1 MTRRVA
7 VWGTGNVGVPAI
19 RTVLANP
26 ALELADVI
34 VHGAEK
40 EGIDAASLA
49 GVASECGV
57 AATRDVEAVL
67 ARRPDALVYAVNQDF
82 RPAESAEDMLRCL
95 RAGVN
100 VVTSGHYGLL
110 HPKTAAPDVRAAFE
124 AACKEGGSTMLS
136 SGIDPGFAIDLLPV
150 VLSGVCAGAHEIR
163 IIENFNY
170 ATYDVPD
177 AVRAMIGFGAPMDQT
192 PMMIL
197 PGIPTR
203 IWGGAIRSLAEALD
217 VSLDDMVE
225 VTEKHA
231 LERDVE
237 VLGRAYAKGTLGAFR
252 FEVQGIVAGE
262 PLLVLEHVTR
272 IVDDTAPQWERA
284 AGMGYHAVRIS
295 GTPNISLTLESQD
308 EHGDH
313 VAGGNTTAAARITN
327 AIPWVCDAPP
337 GLLAGTDLP
346 LIPGRG
352 LVRPLG
358 PAPTPES

>member
-26 ALELADVI
+26 ALELVDVI
-34 VHGAEK
+34 VHSEEK
-40 EGIDAASLA
+40 EGVDAATLA
-49 GVASECGV
+49 GRSPECGV
-57 AATRDVEAVL
+57 RATRDVDAVL

-82 RPAESAEDMLRCL
+82 RPAESTEEMLRCL

-110 HPKTAAPDVRAAFE
+110 HPPSAPRDVKAAFE
-124 AACKEGGSTMLS
+124 AACTEGGSTILS
-136 SGIDPGFAIDLLPV
+136 SGIDPGFAVDLLPI

-170 ATYDVPD
+170 ATYDVPE
-177 AVRAMIGFGAPMDQT
+177 AVRAMIGFGAPMERT

-203 IWGGAIRSLAEALD
+203 IWGGAIRSLADALD
-217 VSLDDMVE
+217 VSLDDVVE

-237 VLGRAYAKGTLGAFR
+237 VLGRAYARGTLGAFR
-252 FEVQGIVAGE
+252 FEVQGLVGGH
-262 PLLVLEHVTR
+262 PLLVVEHVTR
-272 IVDDTAPQWERA
+272 IVDDTAPQWEGA
-284 AGMGYHAVRIS
+284 SGMGYHAVRIS
-295 GTPNISLTLESQD
+295 GTPNISLTLESED

-313 VAGGNTTAAARITN
+313 VGGGNTTAAARITN

-337 GLLAGTDLP
+337 GLLAASDLP
-346 LIPGRG
+346 LIAGRG
-352 LVRPLG
+352 LVRP
-358 PAPTPES
+358 PAR